1 MPQLA
6 SITLTDGKS
15 TPASHVFA
23 PVTTNGS
30 QARLANRSAIIPQ
43 GFETLELVVRDP
55 GKNKQAAYTI
65 AGSLTLPTVATVDSL
80 DKVVRSSKFEFT
92 MRLSQESTLQD
103 RKDILAL
110 AASLFGNATMKSVV
124 EQIEPLY

>member
-6 SITLTDGKS
+6 PITLTDGKG

-30 QARLANRSAIIPQ
+30 SAQLSNRAASIPQ
-43 GFETLELVVRDP
+43 ANEGLEINVRDV
-55 GKNKQAAYTI
+55 GSSKTAAYTV
-65 AGSLTLPTVATVDSL
+65 AGSLTLPTAATVDGV
-80 DKVVRSSKFEFT
+80 DQVVRTSKFEFT
-92 MRLSQESTLQD
+92 FRLSQQSTAQD

-110 AASLFGNATMKSVV
+110 AASLFANATMKTVV
-124 EQIEPLY
+124 ENIEPLY

>member
-6 SITLTDGKS
+6 SITLTDGKAS
-15 TPASHVFA
+15 PASHVFA

-30 QARLANRSAIIPQ
+30 DARLANRAATIPQ
-43 GFETLELVVRDP
+43 GFEALELKVRDP
-55 GKNKQAAYTI
+55 GNSKTAAYTVS
-65 AGSLTLPTVATVDSL
+65 GSLNLPVVQTVDGSEQ
-80 DKVVRSSKFEFT
+80 VVRNSKFEFT
-92 MRLSQESTLQD
+92 FRLSQASTAQD

-124 EQIEPLY
+124 ENVEPLY

>member
-23 PVTTNGS
+23 PVTSNGS
-30 QARLANRSAIIPQ
+30 AAKLANRAASIPQ
-43 GFETLELVVRDP
+43 GFESLEVLVRDP
-55 GKNKQAAYTI
+55 GKNTKAAYTI
-65 AGSLTLPTVATVDSL
+65 AGSMNLPTVATTEGL
-80 DKVVRSSKFEFT
+80 EKVVRNSKFEFT
-92 MRLSQESTLQD
+92 FRLAPDSTLQD

-110 AASLFGNATMKSVV
+110 AASLMSNATMKSVV
-124 EQIEPLY
+124 ENVEPLY